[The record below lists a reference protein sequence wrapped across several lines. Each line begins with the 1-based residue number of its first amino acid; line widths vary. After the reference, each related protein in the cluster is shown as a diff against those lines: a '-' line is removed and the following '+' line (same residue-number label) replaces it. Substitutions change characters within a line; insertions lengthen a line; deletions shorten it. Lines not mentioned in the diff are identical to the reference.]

1 MILRERSS
9 RQVQRKETTPPPTLL
24 LAAGEWGCH
33 SNELL
38 PKSTHYTVFEFD
50 FLLCIHLAAP
60 FPVLPPTHRLGLL
73 PSLQDLALGWD
84 SIYLV
89 RLSGRKGVT
98 FQAPRVGCCLTL
110 GNEWSEE
117 THADQPRDFT
127 GKGHWGREQEGKG
140 TQEVCSAMCGPQ
152 SWGLW

>member
-1 MILRERSS
+1 MGSHCQKLCPDLNKR
-9 RQVQRKETTPPPTLL
+9 TPTLSFLSDIEGEELPPGSEERNPL

-38 PKSTHYTVFEFD
+38 PKSTHYMVFESD

-60 FPVLPPTHRLGLL
+60 FPVLPSTHPLGLL
-73 PSLQDLALGWD
+73 PSLQDLSLGWN

-89 RLSGRKGVT
+89 CLCRRKGVA
-98 FQAPRVGCCLTL
+98 FHGPRVGSCLTP

-117 THADQPRDFT
+117 TQADQPRDFT
-127 GKGHWGREQEGKG
+127 GRSAGRRAGE
-140 TQEVCSAMCGPQ
+140 
-152 SWGLW
+152 